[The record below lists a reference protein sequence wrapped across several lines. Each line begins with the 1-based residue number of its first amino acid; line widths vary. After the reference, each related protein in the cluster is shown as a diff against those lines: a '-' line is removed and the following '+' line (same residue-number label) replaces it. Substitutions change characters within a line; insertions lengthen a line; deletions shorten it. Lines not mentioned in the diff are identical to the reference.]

1 MKKTGTE
8 LFCALAALFLLF
20 LLPLNATA
28 QPLRIVYSNDN
39 RGELLSCGCSYD
51 IGGMARKATFLQR
64 LRQQDNSPLLVLDA
78 GNLVFKQATL
88 PEEPGKAEAA
98 RIRARG
104 AVAASLAMGNRFAGV
119 AAHDL
124 AAGPDFLKA
133 IADKDFVWL
142 SANLV
147 DARTGE
153 RLFPASVTVQA
164 GELKVALLGLTDPLV
179 RTGEGWRLLPWQEVL
194 PTLVSSLRNQAD
206 LVILLS
212 NQSFLENRKIA
223 AACPGLDLI
232 FQAGYTIG
240 NMPPVLVGQ
249 TLITQTVTRG
259 KYLGFL
265 DIDWQGHGPWQHLA
279 KGAVA
284 PDKKTLSTFSQRFVP
299 MDAAQT
305 DDLAMREFVDRFEQE
320 ARAAARR

>member
-8 LFCALAALFLLF
+8 LFCALAALFLLS
-20 LLPLNATA
+20 LLPGHATA

-64 LRQQDNSPLLVLDA
+64 LRQQDSTPLLVLDA
-78 GNLVFKQATL
+78 GNLLFKQAAL

-104 AVAASLAMGNRFAGV
+104 AVAANLEMGNRFAGI

-124 AAGPDFLKA
+124 AAGPGFLKR
-133 IADKDFVWL
+133 ITDKGFVWL

-147 DARTGE
+147 EARTGE
-153 RLFPASVTVQA
+153 RLFTASVTVQA
-164 GELKVALLGLTDPLV
+164 GDLKVAILGLTDPLS
-179 RTGEGWRLLPWQEVL
+179 RTGEDWTLLPWQEVL
-194 PTLVSSLRNQAD
+194 PTLVSSLRSQAD
-206 LVILLS
+206 LIILLS

-232 FQAGYTIG
+232 FQAGYTLG
-240 NMPPVLVGQ
+240 NMPPVITGQ

-259 KYLGFL
+259 KYLGLL
-265 DIDWQGHGPWQHLA
+265 DIDWKGHGPWLHLA

-284 PDKKTLSTFSQRFVP
+284 PDDRTLSTFNQRFVP
-299 MDAAQT
+299 MDATQT
-305 DDLAMREFVDRFEQE
+305 DDPAMSDFVDRFEQE